1 MCDSLWGGVKADVL
15 VTDPPYNIDY
25 SGAAGKIKNDNLDD
39 EQFLSFLQLAFKNGK
54 DALRPG
60 GAFYIWY
67 ANTEAYNFAKACKDA
82 DLHIRQELVW
92 VKDHSTLGRQ
102 DFQWKH
108 EPCIYGENDIVEHDG
123 AGYGWNDDGSH
134 SFRGDRKQSTVL
146 EFAKPSKSSLH
157 PTMKPVPLFDYLMK
171 MSSKPGENVLDLF
184 GGSGT
189 TIVAAEQ
196 NGRNAFIMEYDPK
209 YAGVILDRWE
219 ALTNQKA
226 VRIDG

>member
-15 VTDPPYNIDY
+15 VTDPPYNNNY
-25 SGAAGKIKNDNLDD
+25 SGAAGEIKNDNLD
-39 EQFLSFLQLAFKNGK
+39 EESFLSFLQLAFKNGK

-67 ANTEAYNFAKACKDA
+67 AAVEVYCFAMACKGA
-82 DLHIRQELVW
+82 GLHIRQGLVW
-92 VKDHSTLGRQ
+92 VKDNITIGRQ
-102 DFQWKH
+102 DYQWKH
-108 EPCIYGENDIVEHDG
+108 EPCI
-123 AGYGWNDDGSH
+123 YGWNDDGSH

-171 MSSKPGENVLDLF
+171 MSSLPGDNVLDLF